1 MTTAAARR
9 RASSARALVHY
20 GIEEATTM
28 AEETL
33 AGRRVLIV
41 DDEEVI
47 VESCRAVL
55 ERYGCLVDG
64 ETDGTRGR
72 ERALHGI
79 YDLVLLDVRL
89 PGTDGLEILAA
100 VRERRS
106 DLEVIIITGY
116 STIES
121 AVKAVKLGA
130 FDFLPKPFTPEEL
143 LARVRAALGQ
153 LDQRRP
159 EPAVVGGEIEGLVS
173 DSQAMA
179 DVRAVIARVAGSDA
193 TVLIH
198 GETGTGKELVAS
210 IIHGASP
217 RRDGPF
223 VSVDCSALAP
233 GLLESEL
240 FGHVKGSFTGAL
252 TSKPGL
258 FELAQHGT
266 LFLDEVCN
274 LSLETQGKLLRF
286 LESGEFRPVG
296 GVEVKWVNFRLV
308 AATNRDLAAMVE
320 EGTFRQDLYYR
331 LNVVPLPLPPLR
343 ERPSDVP
350 DLIRH
355 FLRKHGMPDAARPW
369 RFSREALEVLKR
381 YSWPGNVRE
390 LKNLVERLVVMVE
403 GDTVRVEHL
412 PAHFTGPATEAMPD
426 VPRTNEELKALKR
439 TMRSRMFD
447 DLERRFVIE
456 ALGRSEWNVSRAAR
470 ETGLQRTNFHALM
483 RKHRIRGKGSD

>member
-1 MTTAAARR
+1 MT
-9 RASSARALVHY
+9 
-20 GIEEATTM
+20 
-28 AEETL
+28 EETL
-33 AGRRVLIV
+33 AGRRILIV

-47 VESCRAVL
+47 VESCRAIL
-55 ERYGCLVDG
+55 ERCGCLVDG
-64 ETDGTRGR
+64 ETDGIRGHD
-72 ERALHGI
+72 RALHGV

-106 DLEVIIITGY
+106 DLEVIVITGY
-116 STIES
+116 STVEA
-121 AVKAVKLGA
+121 AVRAVKLGA
-130 FDFLPKPFTPEEL
+130 FDFLPKPFTPDEL
-143 LARVRAALGQ
+143 LARVRSAFAQ

-159 EPAVVGGEIEGLVS
+159 APAALPGEIEGIVS
-173 DSQAMA
+173 VSPAMEE
-179 DVRAVIARVAGSDA
+179 VRAIIARVAGSDA

-210 IIHGASP
+210 LVHGASP

-320 EGTFRQDLYYR
+320 EGSFRQDLFYR
-331 LNVVPLPLPPLR
+331 MNVVPLHLPPLR
-343 ERPSDVP
+343 ERPSDIP
-350 DLIRH
+350 GLIRH
-355 FLRKHGMPDAARPW
+355 FLRKHGTPDAARPW
-369 RFSREALEVLKR
+369 RFSPEALEVLKR

-390 LKNLVERLVVMVE
+390 LKNLVERLCVMVE

-412 PAHFTGPATEAMPD
+412 PAHFAGPARGPTED
-426 VPRTNEELKALKR
+426 VPRTNEELKSLKR

-447 DLERRFVIE
+447 DVERRFVIE
-456 ALGRSEWNVSRAAR
+456 ALTRSEWNVSRAAR

-483 RKHRIRGKGSD
+483 RKHRIRGKGPE

>member
-1 MTTAAARR
+1 
-9 RASSARALVHY
+9 
-20 GIEEATTM
+20 M
-28 AEETL
+28 AEDTL

-55 ERYGCLVDG
+55 ERQGCLVDG
-64 ETDGTRGR
+64 ETDGKRGR
-72 ERALHGI
+72 ERALRGS
-79 YDLVLLDVRL
+79 YELVLLDVRL
-89 PGTDGLEILAA
+89 PGTDGLEILADL
-100 VRERRS
+100 RERRS
-106 DLEVIIITGY
+106 DLEVIVITGY

-143 LARVRAALGQ
+143 LARARAAMSHLS
-153 LDQRRP
+153 QRRP
-159 EPAVVGGEIEGLVS
+159 DPAAAAGEIEGLIS
-173 DSQAMA
+173 ESQAMA
-179 DVRAVIARVAGSDA
+179 EVRAIIARVAGSDA

-210 IIHGASP
+210 IIHGASL
-217 RRDGPF
+217 RRNGPF

-252 TSKPGL
+252 ATKPGL

-274 LSLETQGKLLRF
+274 LAPETQGKLLRF

-308 AATNRDLAAMVE
+308 AATNRDLAAMVG

-331 LNVVPLPLPPLR
+331 LSVVPLRLPPLR
-343 ERPSDVP
+343 ERPSDIP
-350 DLIRH
+350 TLIRH
-355 FLRKHGMPDAARPW
+355 FLRSHGTPDASRPR
-369 RFSREALEVLKR
+369 RFSPEALALLGR

-390 LKNLVERLVVMVE
+390 LKNLVERLLVMVE

-412 PAHFTGPATEAMPD
+412 PSHVTADADEAMPE

-439 TMRSRMFD
+439 TMRNHMFD
-447 DLERRFVIE
+447 DVERRFVIE
-456 ALGRSEWNVSRAAR
+456 ALKRSDWNVSRAAR

-483 RKHRIRGKGSD
+483 RRHGIRGKGPDPDS

>member
-1 MTTAAARR
+1 M
-9 RASSARALVHY
+9 SHLS
-20 GIEEATTM
+20 
-28 AEETL
+28 
-33 AGRRVLIV
+33 
-41 DDEEVI
+41 
-47 VESCRAVL
+47 
-55 ERYGCLVDG
+55 
-64 ETDGTRGR
+64 
-72 ERALHGI
+72 
-79 YDLVLLDVRL
+79 
-89 PGTDGLEILAA
+89 
-100 VRERRS
+100 
-106 DLEVIIITGY
+106 
-116 STIES
+116 
-121 AVKAVKLGA
+121 
-130 FDFLPKPFTPEEL
+130 
-143 LARVRAALGQ
+143 
-153 LDQRRP
+153 QRRP
-159 EPAVVGGEIEGLVS
+159 EPAAVVGGEVEGLIS
-173 DSQAMA
+173 DSEAMA

-308 AATNRDLAAMVE
+308 AATNRDLAAMVG

-331 LNVVPLPLPPLR
+331 LNVVPLRLPLLR
-343 ERPSDVP
+343 ERPSDIP
-350 DLIRH
+350 ALIRH
-355 FLRKHGMPDAARPW
+355 FLRKHGMPDASRPW
-369 RFSREALEVLKR
+369 RFSPEALQVLKR

-412 PAHFTGPATEAMPD
+412 PAHVTEDANEVVPE

-439 TMRSRMFD
+439 TMRNHMFD
-447 DLERRFVIE
+447 DLERRFVVE
-456 ALGRSEWNVSRAAR
+456 ALKRSEWNVSRAAR
-470 ETGLQRTNFHALM
+470 ETGLLRTNFHALM
-483 RKHRIRGKGSD
+483 RKHRIRGKGSDPDS

>member
-1 MTTAAARR
+1 M
-9 RASSARALVHY
+9 SD
-20 GIEEATTM
+20 EA
-28 AEETL
+28 L
-33 AGRRVLIV
+33 AGRRILVV
-41 DDEEVI
+41 DDEEVM
-47 VESCRAVL
+47 VVSCRAIL
-55 ERYGCLVDG
+55 ERHGCLVDG
-64 ETDGTRGR
+64 ETDGLRGR
-72 ERALHGI
+72 ERALHGG

-89 PGTDGLEILAA
+89 PGTDGLEILGE

-106 DLEVIIITGY
+106 DLEVIVITGH

-121 AVKAVKLGA
+121 AVRAVKLGA
-130 FDFLPKPFTPEEL
+130 FDYLPKPFTPEEL
-143 LARVRAALGQ
+143 LGKVLSALAH

-159 EPAVVGGEIEGLVS
+159 EPDSLGGEMEGLVS
-173 DSQAMA
+173 DSEAMA
-179 DVRAVIARVAGSDA
+179 AVRAVVVRVAGSDA

-210 IIHGASP
+210 IVHGASG
-217 RRDGPF
+217 RRDGPL

-240 FGHVKGSFTGAL
+240 FGHVKGSFTGAT

-266 LFLDEVCN
+266 LFLDEISN

-296 GVEVKWVNFRLV
+296 GVEVKRVNFRLV
-308 AATNRDLAAMVE
+308 AATNRDLAGMVA

-331 LNVVPLPLPPLR
+331 LNVVPVRLPPLR
-343 ERPSDVP
+343 ERPSDIP
-350 DLIRH
+350 GLIRH
-355 FLRKHGMPDAARPW
+355 FLKKHGKRDAGRPW
-369 RFSREALEVLKR
+369 RFSPEALELLQR

-403 GDTVRVEHL
+403 GDTIRVEHL
-412 PAHFTGPATEAMPD
+412 PEHVTGEAPEAMPE

-456 ALGRSEWNVSRAAR
+456 ALTRSGWNVSRAAR

-483 RKHRIRGKGSD
+483 RKHGVRGRE